1 MSPALSEWQLTA
13 HSPSIIWHNF
23 SIHLQDSAELVNLSV
38 NSQILYTDYFSN
50 LQKHKPTMLEAA
62 VQSKIDQ
69 WLSGNYDAETKATIQ
84 QLVDQENIT
93 ELTDSFYKDL
103 EFGTGGLRGL
113 IGVGSNRMNQYTIG
127 AATQGLANYL
137 NKNFAG
143 EKISVAIAHDSR
155 IKSDEFARVTA
166 NIFSANG
173 IDVYLFEALRP
184 TPELSFAIRLLGC
197 KSGVVVTASH
207 NPKEYNGYK
216 AYWDDGSQVVAPHD
230 RNVIAEVNAIQS
242 IDDIK
247 FEGDSSKIHLIGK
260 EVDEKYLDQIVSL
273 SISKDAIARQKDLK
287 IVFTPIH
294 GTGVTLVPPLL
305 QKMGFENVTVI
316 AEQAEASGN
325 GQFPTVVYPN
335 PEESE
340 AMSMAVN
347 KAKEIDADLV
357 LGTDPDADRVGIAV
371 KNHHGEIQLLN
382 GNQTATLLIY
392 YLLQAWK
399 EAGKLSGKEFVC
411 KTIVTTDLIDK
422 MAAGYDVYC
431 YNTLTGFKYIA
442 QVIRELEGQQQFI
455 GGGEESYGYL
465 IGDAV
470 RDKDA
475 IASCGMIAELT
486 AYAKDKGLSLF
497 DMLMEVYKQFGF
509 YYEGLIS
516 LTKKGKS
523 GAEEIQQMMADFRA
537 NPPQSL
543 AGSPVIRI
551 DDYKFLKRTENGT
564 TVDIPSGS
572 MGIESSNVLQFFTAD
587 GTKFTCRPSGTEPKI
602 KFYVGVVAPLNSNEE
617 FDAVYA
623 SLKQKVASIGEELG
637 LK

>member
-1 MSPALSEWQLTA
+1 MTA
-13 HSPSIIWHNF
+13 KLEPSVMTKVSSWLNG
-23 SIHLQDSAELVNLSV
+23 
-38 NSQILYTDYFSN
+38 DYDIDT
-50 LQKHKPTMLEAA
+50 K
-62 VQSKIDQ
+62 QS
-69 WLSGNYDAETKATIQ
+69 IQ
-84 QLVDQENIT
+84 QLIDEGNDT
-93 ELTDSFYKDL
+93 ELTDAFYKDL

-113 IGVGSNRMNQYTIG
+113 IGIGSNRMNRYTVG
-127 AATQGLANYL
+127 TATQGLANYL
-137 NKNFAG
+137 NQAFPNEEIK
-143 EKISVAIAHDSR
+143 VAIAYDSR
-155 IKSDEFARVTA
+155 IKSDEFAKIIA
-166 NIFSANG
+166 DIFSANG
-173 IDVYLFEALRP
+173 ITVYLFEALRP

-230 RNVIAEVNAIQS
+230 TNIINEVNAITS
-242 IDDIK
+242 IEEVK
-247 FEGDSSKIHLIGK
+247 FDGDASKIIKIGA
-260 EVDEKYLDQIVSL
+260 EVDEKYMDHILSL
-273 SISKDAIARQKDLK
+273 SISKGALERQKGLK
-287 IVFTPIH
+287 IVYTPLH
-294 GTGVTLVPPLL
+294 GTGVTLVPALL
-305 QKMGFENVTVI
+305 AKMGFEAVTVI
-316 AEQAEASGN
+316 EEQAEPKGN

-340 AMSMAVN
+340 AMSKAVE

-382 GNQTATLLIY
+382 GNQTASVLIY
-392 YLLQAWK
+392 YLLNAWK
-399 EAGKLSGKEFVC
+399 DAGKLTGTQFVC

-422 MAAGYDVYC
+422 MAAAYDVKC

-442 QVIRELEGQQQFI
+442 QVIREKEGVEQFI

-475 IASCGMIAELT
+475 IASCAMIAELT

-497 DMLMEVYKQFGF
+497 DMLMEIYKQFGF

-523 GAEEIQQMMADFRA
+523 GADEIQQMMADFRA
-537 NPPQSL
+537 NPPKTL
-543 AGSPVIRI
+543 AGSPVIRM
-551 DDYKFLKRTENGT
+551 DDYKALS
-564 TVDIPSGS
+564 TVDFTSGTSHSIPSGE
-572 MGIESSNVLQFFTAD
+572 MGIEPSNVLQFFTED

-602 KFYVGVVAPLNSNEE
+602 KFYVGVRAALEKNED
-617 FDAVYA
+617 FDSVYA
-623 SLKQKVASIGEELG
+623 SLKEKVASIGEELG

>member
-1 MSPALSEWQLTA
+1 MTTQLE
-13 HSPSIIWHNF
+13 PNV
-23 SIHLQDSAELVNLSV
+23 LEKVNTWL
-38 NSQILYTDYFSN
+38 NGEYDIDTKQYI
-50 LQKHKPTMLEAA
+50 QKL
-62 VQSKIDQ
+62 ID
-69 WLSGNYDAETKATIQ
+69 DANE
-84 QLVDQENIT
+84 T

-113 IGVGSNRMNQYTIG
+113 IGVGSNRMNRYTVG
-127 AATQGLANYL
+127 TATQGLANYL
-137 NKNFAG
+137 NKTFPG
-143 EKISVAIAHDSR
+143 QEIKVAIAYDSR
-155 IKSDEFARVTA
+155 IKSDEFAGIIA
-166 NIFSANG
+166 DIFSANG
-173 IDVYLFEALRP
+173 ITVYLFEALRP

-216 AYWDDGSQVVAPHD
+216 AYWTDGSQVVAPHD
-230 RNVIAEVNAIQS
+230 TNVIDEVNAIAS
-242 IDDIK
+242 IEEIR
-247 FEGDSSKIHLIGK
+247 FAGDASKIIKIGAD
-260 EVDEKYLDQIVSL
+260 VDEKYLAHILSL

-287 IVFTPIH
+287 IVYTPLH
-294 GTGVTLVPPLL
+294 GTGVTLVPQLL
-305 QKMGFENVTVI
+305 AKMGFEAVTVI
-316 AEQAEASGN
+316 EEQAEPAGN

-340 AMSMAVN
+340 AMSIAVN

-357 LGTDPDADRVGIAV
+357 LGTDPDSDRVGIAV

-382 GNQTATLLIY
+382 GNQTASVLIY
-392 YLLQAWK
+392 YLLNAWK
-399 EAGKLSGKEFVC
+399 DAGKLTGTQFVC

-422 MAAGYDVYC
+422 MAESYNVNC

-442 QVIRELEGQQQFI
+442 QVIREKEGKEQFI

-475 IASCGMIAELT
+475 IASCAVIAELT

-497 DMLMEVYKQFGF
+497 DMLMEIYKQFGF

-516 LTKKGKS
+516 LTKKGKA
-523 GAEEIQQMMADFRA
+523 GADEIQQMMADFRA
-537 NPPQSL
+537 NPPKSI
-543 AGSPVIRI
+543 AGSTVIRM
-551 DDYKFLKRTENGT
+551 DDYKALT
-564 TVDIPSGS
+564 TTDFASGVTTAIPSGE
-572 MGIESSNVLQFFTAD
+572 MGIESSNVLQFFTED

-602 KFYVGVVAPLNSNEE
+602 KFYVGVRAALENNED
-617 FDAVYA
+617 FDSVYA
-623 SLKQKVASIGEELG
+623 SLKEKVQGIGTELN

>member
-1 MSPALSEWQLTA
+1 MPFEQLEPNVKA
-13 HSPSIIWHNF
+13 K
-23 SIHLQDSAELVNLSV
+23 VN
-38 NSQILYTDYFSN
+38 T
-50 LQKHKPTMLEAA
+50 
-62 VQSKIDQ
+62 
-69 WLSGNYDAETKATIQ
+69 WLSGNYDQETKSSIQ
-84 QLVDQENIT
+84 TLIENDQMT
-93 ELTDSFYKDL
+93 ELVDSFYKDL

-113 IGVGSNRMNQYTIG
+113 IGIGSNRMNRYTVG

-137 NKNFAG
+137 NKNFEG
-143 EKISVAIAHDSR
+143 EHIKVAIAYDSR
-155 IKSDEFARVTA
+155 IKSDEFADIIA

-173 IDVYLFEALRP
+173 ITVYLFEALRP

-197 KSGVVVTASH
+197 HSGVVVTASH

-216 AYWDDGSQVVAPHD
+216 AYWNDGSQVVAPHD
-230 RNVIAEVNAIQS
+230 KNIIDEVNAIS
-242 IDDIK
+242 SVDAIK
-247 FEGDSSKIHLIGK
+247 FAGDPTKIHPVGAEI
-260 EVDEKYLDQIVSL
+260 DEKYLNQILSL
-273 SISKDAIARQKDLK
+273 SISKEAIARQKDLK
-287 IVFTPIH
+287 IVYTPLH
-294 GTGVTLVPPLL
+294 GTGVTLVPQLL
-305 QKMGFENVTVI
+305 AKMGFENVTVI
-316 AEQAEASGN
+316 AEQAEPNGN

-340 AMSMAVN
+340 AMDLAVK

-357 LGTDPDADRVGIAV
+357 MGTDPDSDRVGIAA

-382 GNQTATLLIY
+382 GNQTASLLIY
-392 YLLQAWK
+392 YLLNAWR
-399 EAGKLSGKEFVC
+399 EADKLTGSQFVC
-411 KTIVTTDLIDK
+411 KTIVTTDLIDR
-422 MAAGYDVYC
+422 MAADYGVKC

-442 QVIRELEGQQQFI
+442 QVIRETQGVEQFI

-475 IASCGMIAELT
+475 IASCAFIAELT

-497 DMLMEVYKQFGF
+497 DLLFEIYKQFGF

-523 GAEEIQQMMADFRA
+523 GADEIKQLMTDFRT
-537 NPPQSL
+537 NPPVTI

-551 DDYKFLKRTENGT
+551 DDYESLQTIDVLNKETKP
-564 TVDIPSGS
+564 IPSGKL
-572 MGIESSNVLQFFTAD
+572 GIEVSNVLQFFTED

-602 KFYVGVVAPLNSNEE
+602 KFYVGVRGELKDAAD
-617 FDAVYA
+617 FDRVYA
-623 SLKQKVASIGEELG
+623 GLIDKVKSIGEELG

>member
-1 MSPALSEWQLTA
+1 MTAQLDPNVLA
-13 HSPSIIWHNF
+13 K
-23 SIHLQDSAELVNLSV
+23 VNTWL
-38 NSQILYTDYFSN
+38 NGDYDIDT
-50 LQKHKPTMLEAA
+50 K
-62 VQSKIDQ
+62 QS
-69 WLSGNYDAETKATIQ
+69 IQ
-84 QLVDQENIT
+84 QLIDEENDT
-93 ELTDSFYKDL
+93 ELTDAFYKDL

-113 IGVGSNRMNQYTIG
+113 IGVGSNRMNRYTVG
-127 AATQGLANYL
+127 TATQGLANYL
-137 NKNFAG
+137 NKAFPDQ
-143 EKISVAIAHDSR
+143 EIKVAIAYDSR
-155 IKSDEFARVTA
+155 IKSDEFSQIIAD
-166 NIFSANG
+166 IFSASG
-173 IDVYLFEALRP
+173 ITVYLFDGLRP
-184 TPELSFAIRLLGC
+184 TPELSFAIRQLGC
-197 KSGVVVTASH
+197 QSGVVVTASH

-216 AYWDDGSQVVAPHD
+216 AYWNDGSQVVAPHD
-230 RNVIAEVNAIQS
+230 SNIIDEVNAIKS

-247 FEGDSSKIHLIGK
+247 FEGDPSKIIKIGADI
-260 EVDEKYLDQIVSL
+260 DEKYLDHILSL

-287 IVFTPIH
+287 IVYTPLH
-294 GTGVTLVPPLL
+294 GTGVTLVQPLL
-305 QKMGFENVTVI
+305 EKMGFESVTVI
-316 AEQAEASGN
+316 EEQAEPNGN

-357 LGTDPDADRVGIAV
+357 LGTDPDADRVGIAA

-382 GNQTATLLIY
+382 GNQTASVLIY
-392 YLLQAWK
+392 YLLNAWK
-399 EAGKLSGKEFVC
+399 DAGKLTGTQFVC

-422 MAAGYDVYC
+422 MAGSYDVKC

-442 QVIRELEGQQQFI
+442 QVIREKEGIEQFI

-475 IASCGMIAELT
+475 IASCAMIAELT

-497 DMLMEVYKQFGF
+497 DMLIEIYKKFGF

-516 LTKKGKS
+516 LTKKGKT

-537 NPPQSL
+537 NPPKTL
-543 AGSPVIRI
+543 AGSDVIRM
-551 DDYKFLKRTENGT
+551 DDYKALTTTDFTTGT
-564 TVDIPSGS
+564 TTSIPSGE
-572 MGIESSNVLQFFTAD
+572 MGIESSNVLQFFTVD

-602 KFYVGVVAPLNSNEE
+602 KFYVGVRAELEGKDE
-617 FDAVYA
+617 FDSVYA
-623 SLKQKVASIGEELG
+623 GLKDKVKAIGEELG

>member
-1 MSPALSEWQLTA
+1 MTA
-13 HSPSIIWHNF
+13 KLEPNVMAKVSSWLNG
-23 SIHLQDSAELVNLSV
+23 
-38 NSQILYTDYFSN
+38 DYDIDT
-50 LQKHKPTMLEAA
+50 K
-62 VQSKIDQ
+62 QS
-69 WLSGNYDAETKATIQ
+69 IQ
-84 QLVDQENIT
+84 QLIDESNDT
-93 ELTDSFYKDL
+93 ELTDAFYKDL

-113 IGVGSNRMNQYTIG
+113 IGIGSNRMNRYTVG
-127 AATQGLANYL
+127 TATQGLANYL
-137 NKNFAG
+137 NKAFPNEA
-143 EKISVAIAHDSR
+143 KSVAIAYDSR
-155 IKSDEFARVTA
+155 IKSDEFARIIA
-166 NIFSANG
+166 DIFSANG

-184 TPELSFAIRLLGC
+184 TPELSFAIRELGC

-230 RNVIAEVNAIQS
+230 ANIIDEVNAIKS
-242 IDDIK
+242 IDDVK
-247 FEGDSSKIHLIGK
+247 FDGDASKITKIGA
-260 EVDEKYLDQIVSL
+260 DIDDKYLNHILSL

-287 IVFTPIH
+287 IVYTPLH
-294 GTGVTLVPPLL
+294 GTGVTLVPKLL
-305 QKMGFENVTVI
+305 AKMGFEAVTI
-316 AEQAEASGN
+316 IEEQAEPNGN

-357 LGTDPDADRVGIAV
+357 LGTDPDADRVGIAA

-382 GNQTATLLIY
+382 GNQTASVLIY
-392 YLLQAWK
+392 YLLNAWK
-399 EAGKLSGKEFVC
+399 DAGKLTGTQFVC

-422 MAAGYDVYC
+422 MAESFDVKC
-431 YNTLTGFKYIA
+431 YNTLTGFKFIA
-442 QVIRELEGQQQFI
+442 QVIREKEGIEQFI

-475 IASCGMIAELT
+475 IASCAMIAELT

-497 DMLMEVYKQFGF
+497 DMLMEIYKQFGF

-523 GAEEIQQMMADFRA
+523 GADEIQQMMADFRA
-537 NPPQSL
+537 NPPKTL
-543 AGSPVIRI
+543 AGSPVTRM
-551 DDYKFLKRTENGT
+551 DDYKALTTTDFTSGT
-564 TVDIPSGS
+564 TTSIPSGE
-572 MGIESSNVLQFFTAD
+572 MGIETSNVLQFFTED

-602 KFYVGVVAPLNSNEE
+602 KFYVGVRAALEKNED
-617 FDAVYA
+617 FDSVYA
-623 SLKQKVASIGEELG
+623 TLKDKVKSIGEELE

>member
-1 MSPALSEWQLTA
+1 MTA
-13 HSPSIIWHNF
+13 KLDPTV
-23 SIHLQDSAELVNLSV
+23 LAKVNTWLEG
-38 NSQILYTDYFSN
+38 DYDIDT
-50 LQKHKPTMLEAA
+50 K
-62 VQSKIDQ
+62 QS
-69 WLSGNYDAETKATIQ
+69 IQ
-84 QLVDQENIT
+84 QLIDEGNDT
-93 ELTDSFYKDL
+93 ELTDAFYKDL

-113 IGVGSNRMNQYTIG
+113 IGVGSNRMNRYTVG
-127 AATQGLANYL
+127 TATQGLANYL
-137 NKNFAG
+137 NKAFPNQ
-143 EKISVAIAHDSR
+143 EIKVAIAYDSR
-155 IKSDEFARVTA
+155 IKSDEFSQIIAD
-166 NIFSANG
+166 IFSASG
-173 IDVYLFEALRP
+173 ITVYLFEALRP
-184 TPELSFAIRLLGC
+184 TPELSFAIRQLGC
-197 KSGVVVTASH
+197 QSGVVVTASH

-216 AYWDDGSQVVAPHD
+216 AYWNDGSQVVAPHD
-230 RNVIAEVNAIQS
+230 SNIIDEVNAIKS

-247 FEGDSSKIHLIGK
+247 FEGDPSKVIKIGADI
-260 EVDEKYLDQIVSL
+260 DEKYLDHILSL

-287 IVFTPIH
+287 IVYTPLH
-294 GTGVTLVPPLL
+294 GTGVTLVPQLL
-305 QKMGFENVTVI
+305 KKMGFESVTVI
-316 AEQAEASGN
+316 EEQAEPNGN

-357 LGTDPDADRVGIAV
+357 LGTDPDADRVGIAA

-382 GNQTATLLIY
+382 GNQTASVLIY
-392 YLLQAWK
+392 YLLNAWK
-399 EAGKLSGKEFVC
+399 DAGKLTGTQFVC

-422 MAAGYDVYC
+422 MAASYDVKC

-442 QVIRELEGQQQFI
+442 QVIREKEGIEQFI

-475 IASCGMIAELT
+475 IASCAMIAELT

-497 DMLMEVYKQFGF
+497 DMLIEIYKKFGF

-516 LTKKGKS
+516 LTKKGKT

-537 NPPQSL
+537 NPPKTL
-543 AGSPVIRI
+543 AGSDVIRM
-551 DDYKFLKRTENGT
+551 DDYKALTTTDFTAGT
-564 TVDIPSGS
+564 TTEIPSGE
-572 MGIESSNVLQFFTAD
+572 MGIESSNVLQFFTVD

-602 KFYVGVVAPLNSNEE
+602 KFYVGVRAELEGKDE
-617 FDAVYA
+617 FDSVYA
-623 SLKQKVASIGEELG
+623 GLKEKVKAIGEELG

>member
-1 MSPALSEWQLTA
+1 
-13 HSPSIIWHNF
+13 
-23 SIHLQDSAELVNLSV
+23 
-38 NSQILYTDYFSN
+38 
-50 LQKHKPTMLEAA
+50 MLETA
-62 VQSKIDQ
+62 VQNKVNQ
-69 WLSGNYDAETKATIQ
+69 WLEGRYDAATKATIQ
-84 QLVDQENIT
+84 KLVDDNNTT

-113 IGVGSNRMNQYTIG
+113 LGVGSNRMNNYTVG

-137 NKNFAG
+137 NKNFEG

-155 IKSDEFARVTA
+155 IKSDEFAQVIA

-173 IDVYLFEALRP
+173 IEVYLFSSLRP

-230 RNVIAEVNAIQS
+230 KNIIEEVSAIKS

-247 FEGDSSKIHLIGK
+247 FEGDSSKIHSIDK
-260 EVDEKYLDQIVSL
+260 EVDDKYIAQILSL
-273 SISKDAIARQKDLK
+273 SISKQAIARQKDLK
-287 IVFTPIH
+287 IVYTPIH
-294 GTGVTLVPPLL
+294 GTGVTLVPQLL
-305 QKMGFENVTVI
+305 EKMGFKNVTVI
-316 AEQAEASGN
+316 AEQAEAKGN
-325 GQFPTVVYPN
+325 GQFPTVIYPN
-335 PEESE
+335 PEEAE

-357 LGTDPDADRVGIAV
+357 MGTDPDADRVGIAV

-382 GNQTATLLIY
+382 GNQTATVLIY

-399 EAGKLSGKEFVC
+399 ESGKLTGHEFVC

-422 MAAGYDVYC
+422 MAADFGVKC

-442 QVIRELEGQQQFI
+442 QVIRELEGKEQFI

-475 IASCGMIAELT
+475 IASCAMIAELT

-497 DMLMEVYKQFGF
+497 DMLMEVYKKFGF

-516 LTKKGKS
+516 LTKKGKT
-523 GAEEIQQMMADFRA
+523 GAEEIQEMMANFRA
-537 NPPQSL
+537 APPQYL
-543 AGSPVIRI
+543 AGSAVIRI
-551 DDYKFLKRTENGT
+551 DDYKSLKRTENGK
-564 TVDIPSGS
+564 TVDIPSGTL
-572 MGIESSNVLQFFTAD
+572 GIESSNVLQFFTAD

-602 KFYVGVVAPLNSNEE
+602 KFYVGVVGKLERTE
-617 FDAVYA
+617 DFDAVYA
-623 SLKQKVASIGEELG
+623 GLKEKVKSIGEELD

>member
-1 MSPALSEWQLTA
+1 MTTQLDPTVLA
-13 HSPSIIWHNF
+13 K
-23 SIHLQDSAELVNLSV
+23 VNTWLKG
-38 NSQILYTDYFSN
+38 DYDIDT
-50 LQKHKPTMLEAA
+50 K
-62 VQSKIDQ
+62 QS
-69 WLSGNYDAETKATIQ
+69 IQ
-84 QLVDQENIT
+84 QLIDEGNDT
-93 ELTDSFYKDL
+93 ELTDAFYKDL

-113 IGVGSNRMNQYTIG
+113 IGVGSNRMNRYTVG
-127 AATQGLANYL
+127 TATQGLANYL
-137 NKNFAG
+137 NKAFPDQ
-143 EKISVAIAHDSR
+143 EIKVAIAYDSR
-155 IKSDEFARVTA
+155 IKSDEFSQIIAD
-166 NIFSANG
+166 IFSASG
-173 IDVYLFEALRP
+173 ITVYLFESLRP
-184 TPELSFAIRLLGC
+184 TPELSFAIRQLGC
-197 KSGVVVTASH
+197 QSGVVVTASH

-216 AYWDDGSQVVAPHD
+216 AYWNDGSQVVAPHD
-230 RNVIAEVNAIQS
+230 SNIIDEVNAIKS

-247 FEGDSSKIHLIGK
+247 FDGDSSKIIKIGA
-260 EVDEKYLDQIVSL
+260 DIDGKYLDHILSL

-287 IVFTPIH
+287 IVYTPLH

-305 QKMGFENVTVI
+305 KKMGFESVTVI
-316 AEQAEASGN
+316 EEQAEPNGN

-357 LGTDPDADRVGIAV
+357 LGTDPDADRVGIAA

-382 GNQTATLLIY
+382 GNQTASVLIY
-392 YLLQAWK
+392 YLLNAWK
-399 EAGKLSGKEFVC
+399 DAGKLTGTQFVC

-422 MAAGYDVYC
+422 MAASYDVKC

-442 QVIRELEGQQQFI
+442 QVIREKEGIEQFI

-475 IASCGMIAELT
+475 IASCAMIAELT

-497 DMLMEVYKQFGF
+497 DMLIEIYKKFGF

-516 LTKKGKS
+516 LTKKGKT
-523 GAEEIQQMMADFRA
+523 GAEEIQQMMADFRT
-537 NPPQSL
+537 NPPKTL
-543 AGSPVIRI
+543 AGSNVIRM
-551 DDYKFLKRTENGT
+551 DDYKALTTTDFTTGT
-564 TVDIPSGS
+564 TTSIPSGE
-572 MGIESSNVLQFFTAD
+572 MGIESSNVLQFFTVD

-602 KFYVGVVAPLNSNEE
+602 KFYVGVRAELQGKEE
-617 FDAVYA
+617 FDSVYA
-623 SLKQKVASIGEELG
+623 GLKEKVKAIGEELE

>member
-1 MSPALSEWQLTA
+1 MTSQLEPAVMAKIKSWL
-13 HSPSIIWHNF
+13 
-23 SIHLQDSAELVNLSV
+23 DG
-38 NSQILYTDYFSN
+38 DYD
-50 LQKHKPTMLEAA
+50 
-62 VQSKIDQ
+62 I
-69 WLSGNYDAETKATIQ
+69 ETKQHIQ
-84 QLVDQENIT
+84 KLIDDANET

-113 IGVGSNRMNQYTIG
+113 IGIGSNRMNRYTVG
-127 AATQGLANYL
+127 TATQGLANYL
-137 NKNFAG
+137 NKAFPNEA
-143 EKISVAIAHDSR
+143 KSVAVAYDSR
-155 IKSDEFARVTA
+155 IKSDEFAQIISD
-166 NIFSANG
+166 IFSANG
-173 IDVYLFEALRP
+173 ISVYLFEALRP

-230 RNVIAEVNAIQS
+230 ANIIDEVNAIQS
-242 IDDIK
+242 FDDVK
-247 FEGDSSKIHLIGK
+247 FEGDSSKITKIGAD
-260 EVDEKYLDQIVSL
+260 VDGKYLDHILSL

-287 IVFTPIH
+287 IVYTPLH
-294 GTGVTLVPPLL
+294 GTGVTLVPSLL
-305 QKMGFENVTVI
+305 SKMGFTAVTVI
-316 AEQAEASGN
+316 AEQAEPNGN

-357 LGTDPDADRVGIAV
+357 MGTDPDADRVGIAV

-382 GNQTATLLIY
+382 GNQTASVLIY
-392 YLLQAWK
+392 YLLNAWRD
-399 EAGKLSGKEFVC
+399 AGKLTGTQFVC

-422 MAAGYDVYC
+422 MAEAYDVKC

-442 QVIRELEGQQQFI
+442 QVIREKEGIEQFI

-475 IASCGMIAELT
+475 IASCAMMAELT

-497 DMLMEVYKQFGF
+497 DMLMEIYKQFGF

-516 LTKKGKS
+516 LTKKGKA
-523 GAEEIQQMMADFRA
+523 GADEIQQMMADFRA
-537 NPPQSL
+537 NPPKTL
-543 AGSPVIRI
+543 AGSAVTRM
-551 DDYKFLKRTENGT
+551 DDYKALT
-564 TVDIPSGS
+564 TTDFGSGVTASIPSGE
-572 MGIESSNVLQFFTAD
+572 MGIESSNVLQFFTED

-602 KFYVGVVAPLNSNEE
+602 KFYVGVRDPLESNED
-617 FDAVYA
+617 FDSVYA
-623 SLKQKVASIGEELG
+623 ALKDKVKAIGEELG